1 MRTSTDI
8 SQWRGAKAVDTNGDK
23 VGTIDEVY
31 LDRGSQEP
39 EWVTVSTGLFGT
51 RTTFVP
57 IGDAELSD
65 GEVRLGYTKDKI
77 KDAPNVDADGALSRE
92 EEQAL
97 YEHYGRGDYGD
108 WDGSD
113 VRTDDATTGRAGTER
128 DTTTD
133 ATGTTGRDT
142 SGPETDDAMTRSE
155 EELRV
160 GTTERE
166 SGRVRLQKYVVEDEV
181 TQTVPVRREEVRVE
195 REPITDANR
204 GDAVDG
210 PDISEE
216 EHEVVLHEE
225 EVVAEK
231 RTVPQERVR
240 LEKDVTTDEE
250 TVSETVRKEQIDV
263 DGDRDRR

>member
-1 MRTSTDI
+1 MRTI
-8 SQWRGAKAVDTNGDK
+8 SNIQDWRGAKAVDTNGDK

-57 IGDAELSD
+57 IGDAELVD
-65 GEVRLGYTKDKI
+65 GEVRLGYSKDEI
-77 KDAPNVDADGALSRE
+77 KDAPNVDADGALSSE
-92 EEQAL
+92 EEQRL
-97 YEHYGRGDYGD
+97 YEHYGRSDYGD

-113 VRTDDATTGRAGTER
+113 ARSDDRDRDSTDRETTGH
-128 DTTTD
+128 
-133 ATGTTGRDT
+133 DT
-142 SGPETDDAMTRSE
+142 SGPTTDDAMTRSE

-166 SGRVRLQKYVVEDEV
+166 SGRVRLQKYVVEEEV

-210 PDISEE
+210 PAISEE

-225 EVVAEK
+225 EVVADK
-231 RTVPQERVR
+231 RAVPKERIR
-240 LEKDVTTDEE
+240 LEKDVNTDEE
-250 TVSETVRKEQIDV
+250 TVSETVRKEQVDV